1 MNKGAKIAIVAAA
14 AIAAVAA
21 VLFWIAAPSETGPQA
36 AEKPAGEKPAAGRAR
51 TPRAVADRA
60 RGRQGGGRQP
70 ADAAEAEEEEK
81 PEAEEQPEKEEPL
94 SEADAFDA
102 VVDKWM
108 EPSEKGVTMD
118 DVDAF
123 AAAFR
128 AVPEDARE
136 DGIRRA
142 LNLIPDENALLLA
155 GVLMDKSQGKDIVEL
170 VFNDVLNRDEDVKM
184 PILKQIFKDKSH
196 PCWADT
202 AWIFDATGGEPE
214 GQ

>member
-1 MNKGAKIAIVAAA
+1 MTKVTKIAIASAAA
-14 AIAAVAA
+14 FVAVAA
-21 VLFWIAAPSETGPQA
+21 ILLWIAPSEPGTQA
-36 AEKPAGEKPAAGRAR
+36 AEKPAGEEAAVGRSR
-51 TPRAVADRA
+51 TPQSADRA
-60 RGRQGGGRQP
+60 RDRQGGGRQT
-70 ADAAEAEEEEK
+70 ADVEEAEEEK
-81 PEAEEQPEKEEPL
+81 AEAEEQPEKEEPL

-155 GVLMDKSQGKDIVEL
+155 GVLMDKSQGRDIVEL
-170 VFNDVLNRDEDVKM
+170 VFNDVLNRGEEVKM

-214 GQ
+214 E

>member
-1 MNKGAKIAIVAAA
+1 MTKGTKISIAAAA

-21 VLFWIAAPSETGPQA
+21 VLFWIAAPSETGPQDP
-36 AEKPAGEKPAAGRAR
+36 EKPAGEKPVAARTR
-51 TPRAVADRA
+51 TPRVADVA
-60 RGRQGGGRQP
+60 KGRQGDGRQP
-70 ADAAEAEEEEK
+70 ADAGEDEEDEK

-94 SEADAFDA
+94 SAADAFDA
-102 VVDKWM
+102 FVDKWM

-155 GVLMDKSQGKDIVEL
+155 GVLMDKSQNKDIVEL
-170 VFNDVLNRDEDVKM
+170 VFNDVLNRGEEVKT

-202 AWIFDATGGEPE
+202 AWIFDATGGEPQE
-214 GQ
+214 Q

>member
-1 MNKGAKIAIVAAA
+1 MTKGTKIAIAAAA

-21 VLFWIAAPSETGPQA
+21 VLFWSVPSETGTQA
-36 AEKPAGEKPAAGRAR
+36 AEKPAGEEAAVGRSR
-51 TPRAVADRA
+51 TPQSADRA
-60 RGRQGGGRQP
+60 RDRQGGGRQT
-70 ADAAEAEEEEK
+70 ADVEEAEEEK
-81 PEAEEQPEKEEPL
+81 AEAEEQPEKEEPL
-94 SEADAFDA
+94 SEADGFDA

-108 EPSEKGVTMD
+108 EPAEKGVTMD

-170 VFNDVLNRDEDVKM
+170 VFNDVLNRGEEVKM

-202 AWIFDATGGEPE
+202 AWMFDATGGEPE
-214 GQ
+214 G

>member
-1 MNKGAKIAIVAAA
+1 MTKGTKIAIAAAA

-21 VLFWIAAPSETGPQA
+21 VLFWIVPSETGGHA
-36 AEKPAGEKPAAGRAR
+36 SGKTVGEQTAAGRAR
-51 TPRAVADRA
+51 APRLADGA
-60 RGRQGGGRQP
+60 RGRQGDGRQP
-70 ADAAEAEEEEK
+70 ADAAEDDEEEK
-81 PEAEEQPEKEEPL
+81 PEADEQPEKEEPM

-170 VFNDVLNRDEDVKM
+170 VFNDVLNRGEEVKM

-196 PCWADT
+196 PCWADA
-202 AWIFDATGGEPE
+202 AWIFDATGEEPE
-214 GQ
+214 E

>member
-1 MNKGAKIAIVAAA
+1 MTKGTRL
-14 AIAAVAA
+14 AIAAAVVLAVVVAG
-21 VLFWIAAPSETGPQA
+21 VFWIVPSETRERIVEDPAAGVEGQGGKPRIPQA
-36 AEKPAGEKPAAGRAR
+36 AKPRGEERPQADEADEEGEKPE
-51 TPRAVADRA
+51 D
-60 RGRQGGGRQP
+60 
-70 ADAAEAEEEEK
+70 EEEK
-81 PEAEEQPEKEEPL
+81 PENAEPMSP
-94 SEADAFDA
+94 ADAFDA
-102 VVDKWM
+102 VVDKWQ

-128 AVPEDARE
+128 AVPKEGRE

-155 GVLMDKSQGKDIVEL
+155 GVLMDKSQEKDIVEL
-170 VFNDVLNRDEDVKM
+170 VFNDVLNRGEEVKM

-214 GQ
+214 E

>member
-1 MNKGAKIAIVAAA
+1 MTKVTKIAIASAAA
-14 AIAAVAA
+14 FVAVAA
-21 VLFWIAAPSETGPQA
+21 ILLWFAPSEPGTRA
-36 AEKPAGEKPAAGRAR
+36 EEKPAGKETAVGRAR
-51 TPRAVADRA
+51 TPQSADRA
-60 RGRQGGGRQP
+60 RDRQGGGRQT
-70 ADAAEAEEEEK
+70 ADVEEAEEEK
-81 PEAEEQPEKEEPL
+81 AEAEEQPEKEEPL

-170 VFNDVLNRDEDVKM
+170 VFNDVLNRGEEVKM

-202 AWIFDATGGEPE
+202 AWILDVTDGLPK
-214 GQ
+214 

>member
-1 MNKGAKIAIVAAA
+1 MTKGTKIAIASAA

-21 VLFWIAAPSETGPQA
+21 LLLWLAPSEPGTRA
-36 AEKPAGEKPAAGRAR
+36 EEKPAGKEAAAGRSR
-51 TPRAVADRA
+51 TPRSADRA
-60 RGRQGGGRQP
+60 RDRQGGWRQT
-70 ADAAEAEEEEK
+70 ADVEEAEEEK
-81 PEAEEQPEKEEPL
+81 AEAEEQPEKEEPL

-155 GVLMDKSQGKDIVEL
+155 GVLMDKSQSKDIVEL
-170 VFNDVLNRDEDVKM
+170 VFNDVLNRGEEVKT

-214 GQ
+214 E